1 MFTKLPI
8 VTWLRA
14 DRREWLHA
22 DMVAGLAGA
31 AVAIPKALAY
41 AVITVAAFFAIRAV
55 PALAQD
61 AQELA
66 RAAKN
71 PLANLISVS
80 IFYDASFA
88 GGLESKTEHVL
99 TLQPVIPFA
108 VSSDWSLITRTIM
121 PLIAQP
127 GQAAGEGWTSG
138 LGDIQVSAFLSPARA
153 ERLVWGVGPVL
164 QIPSATNSALGQGKW
179 GAGPTAAAE
188 WFGEQWTFGALI
200 NNTFS
205 FAGSGSRP
213 AVNQMELQPL
223 VNYNFADNPGRYL
236 SFSPIV
242 TANWKANGSDRWT
255 VPLSL
260 GIGQLV
266 KFGNQSILLQ
276 ATAYYNVVKPADAA
290 KWTMELQV
298 QFLFP
303 Q

>member
-1 MFTKLPI
+1 MQEQIYTNGYPVGWFERWPAA
-8 VTWLRA
+8 V
-14 DRREWLHA
+14 
-22 DMVAGLAGA
+22 A
-31 AVAIPKALAY
+31 AVAIPKPLAY
-41 AVITVAAFFAIRAV
+41 AVIAAAAFFAVRAV
-55 PALAQD
+55 PALGQD

-71 PLANLISVS
+71 PLANLTSVA
-80 IFYDASFA
+80 ILYDASFA
-88 GGLESKTEHVL
+88 GGLEGKTEHVV

-108 VSSDWSLITRTIM
+108 VSGDWSLITRTIM
-121 PLIAQP
+121 PVIAQP
-127 GQAAGEGWTSG
+127 GQAAGEGWTGG
-138 LGDIQVSAFLSPARA
+138 LGDIQLSAFLSPARA
-153 ERLVWGVGPVL
+153 ERLVWGIGPVL
-164 QIPSATNSALGQGKW
+164 QIPSASNNALGQGKW

-205 FAGSGSRP
+205 IAGSANRP
-213 AVNQMELQPL
+213 SVNQMELQPL
-223 VNYNFADNPGRYL
+223 VNYNFVDNPDRFL
-236 SFSPIV
+236 SFSPTV

-266 KFGNQSILLQ
+266 KFGNQQVNLQ
-276 ATAYYNVVKPADAA
+276 ATAFYNVVKPADAA